1 MVKLLSEYAPAK
13 INLYLRITGRRPDG
27 YHELDSIFVP
37 IALCDRVR
45 IELRPHATRS
55 VALLCDSNDLPVD
68 GRNIAYRAA
77 ADFLAA
83 FAIDAQ
89 VLIDLSKRIPVG
101 AGLGGGSS
109 DAGAVLRML
118 ATMCRISDASRVA
131 AIALKLGADVP
142 FFLQPRPA
150 RVGGIGE
157 RIAPL
162 ERFPHLHLVLVAPA
176 FEVSTAEVFRLLE
189 PLHWSGP
196 ASAENLRKILR
207 REFEPGLLV
216 NDLATVATTKCPA
229 IGGLISLLDDAGAT
243 AAAMTGSG
251 SAVFGIFPTAAAAAQ
266 AAHQVGERAP
276 EARVFSVGSYQPAQ

>member
-1 MVKLLSEYAPAK
+1 MVKLLSEDAPAK
-13 INLYLRITGRRPDG
+13 INLYLRVTGRRPDG

-45 IELRPHATRS
+45 IELRPNATRS
-55 VALLCDSNDLPVD
+55 VTLRCDSNDLPVD

-77 ADFLAA
+77 VDFLAA
-83 FAIDAQ
+83 FAVDGQ
-89 VLIDLSKRIPVG
+89 VLIDLNKRIPVG

-109 DAGAVLRML
+109 GAAAVLRML
-118 ATMCRISDASRVA
+118 ATMCRISDAPRLA
-131 AIALKLGADVP
+131 ALALALGADVP

-162 ERFPHLHLVLVAPA
+162 DRFPHLHLVLVVPP

-189 PLHWSGP
+189 PRHWSGP
-196 ASAENLRKILR
+196 ASAEKLRKILQQ
-207 REFEPGLLV
+207 EFEADLLV
-216 NDLATVATTKCPA
+216 NDLAAVATTKWPA
-229 IGGLISLLDDAGAT
+229 IGRLIALLNDAGAS

-251 SAVFGIFPTAAAAAQ
+251 SAVFGLFPTADSATR
-266 AAHQVGERAP
+266 AAHQLGERAP